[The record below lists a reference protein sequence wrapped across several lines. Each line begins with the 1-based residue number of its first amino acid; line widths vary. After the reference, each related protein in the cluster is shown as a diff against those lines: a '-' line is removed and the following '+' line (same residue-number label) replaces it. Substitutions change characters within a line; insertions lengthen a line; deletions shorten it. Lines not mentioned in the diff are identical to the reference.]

1 MSQITKATIGLNK
14 LSPADKVSKA
24 QAIKDTMQASG
35 NFPPAG
41 MPITYAVVQTAITNL
56 QNAILLAVNTNNPT
70 NTANMHEQERVLIS
84 TFNFVKAHVEFVAN
98 KNIAP
103 ATIITSAG
111 MQVALA
117 GGANAVTELTL
128 DTLGGG
134 VVQVRIPRLA
144 NEKAFVIETSTDGT
158 TWLQANMS
166 TLTKLKLTNLTAV
179 TTLYVR
185 YYAISKTGKGTIS
198 QVKTITV
205 V

>member
-1 MSQITKATIGLNK
+1 MNSITKAVVGLTK
-14 LSPADKVSKA
+14 LSATDKVSKA

-35 NFPPAG
+35 NFPPVG

-56 QNAILLAVNTNNPT
+56 HNAVLLAVNTNNPT

-84 TFNFVKAHVEFVAN
+84 TFNFIKAHVEFVAN

-111 MQVALA
+111 MQVAVA
-117 GGANAVTELTL
+117 GGANGVTELTL
-128 DTLGGG
+128 EAIGNGTIK
-134 VVQVRIPRLA
+134 VRYPRA
-144 NEKAFVIETSTDGT
+144 PNEKAFVIETSTDNT
-158 TWLQANMS
+158 TWAQTAMS
-166 TLTKLKLTNLTAV
+166 AITKLQISGFTIGSM
-179 TTLYVR
+179 LYVR
-185 YYAISKTGKGTIS
+185 YYAISKTGKGTTS